1 MESSKLMSCAVPLP
15 DAWRNCRFLIFLFPF
30 GYFDVECTDVQ
41 EISYFQPNSSESTI
55 ELWVKL
61 KEGPPPTTAIFLGH
75 PASSPTSLLLPFLS
89 PSHPPFDF
97 FLTSLFSSFA
107 FCILRVNS
115 TFATSIPLDPD
126 HPFHLYFSL
135 DALSRLD
142 CFGTPADCHTT
153 RTNGEIIIKDPRH
166 CTVVLGFGKHQSR
179 VPSILQSILIP

>member
-41 EISYFQPNSSESTI
+41 EPSSSGI
-55 ELWVKL
+55 RPAPQHLFS
-61 KEGPPPTTAIFLGH
+61 FL
-75 PASSPTSLLLPFLS
+75 SSPLLILPLTSSSLLF
-89 PSHPPFDF
+89 
-97 FLTSLFSSFA
+97 FSSFA